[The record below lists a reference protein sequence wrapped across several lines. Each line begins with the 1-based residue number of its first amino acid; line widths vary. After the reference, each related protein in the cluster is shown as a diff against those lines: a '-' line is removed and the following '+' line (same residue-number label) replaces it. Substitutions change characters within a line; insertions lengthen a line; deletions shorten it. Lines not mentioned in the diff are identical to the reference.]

1 MRTGTQMPVYIT
13 GITNSQN
20 PFSFGN
26 AVPGLTF
33 HWSVTK
39 RDILDIRG
47 RHQEASL
54 RLPSQY
60 NFAMNVH
67 GRVKGRTGLRVVV
80 KALDP
85 AAGQLHGLAR
95 ELTDEIQIQV
105 LEKLLLLSPETEAEQ
120 ILMSP
125 NSFIKLQ
132 TNRDRAASLSYRV
145 LDGPEK
151 VPVVHVD
158 EKGCLTSGS
167 VIGMSTIQVTAQEPF
182 GANQTILFAVKVSP
196 VSYLRLSMSPT
207 LHTENK
213 EALAALPLGMTVT
226 FTIHFHDNS
235 GDSFHAH
242 NSVLSFATNRSMC
255 SGIMGLGFGSRRWQG
270 ENSQLCSDLQ
280 GRPNSQQLSDPGD
293 LSTNG
298 GK

>member
-280 GRPNSQQLSDPGD
+280 GRYI
-293 LSTNG
+293 
-298 GK
+298 